1 MPNYPLVFES
11 CQKLSLIREYL
22 KLDVKTFSSST
33 VHTLLRRGC
42 LHDDNIVLFFPSS
55 LNIHTE
61 ALRVV
66 AAAIKN
72 KQEELQ
78 RPHNICPFFSFS
90 PFPHTAAAS
99 LRVRITHSFLP
110 IGDIVWYSSQNSV
123 LISCI
128 SQKRFRA
135 IFD

>member
-11 CQKLSLIREYL
+11 CQKLSLIWEYL

-55 LNIHTE
+55 LNIRTE

-78 RPHNICPFFSFS
+78 RPHNIALFS
-90 PFPHTAAAS
+90 PFQLS
-99 LRVRITHSFLP
+99 RIQQL
-110 IGDIVWYSSQNSV
+110 
-123 LISCI
+123 LL
-128 SQKRFRA
+128 
-135 IFD
+135 